1 MKIKIK
7 KKKNLEE
14 MSSMGGGGVQGHAGS
29 PLASKEENEKFNRK
43 QEKGQRLKGK
53 KLTEMYSTR
62 GMSGRNMQ
70 QIVSGE
76 EEHAG
81 HVERSKHQGLMNVME
96 NDDEKTTTLELS
108 PDQEQIP
115 TVIDPLRNAIQ
126 ETPLK
131 AIKAV
136 KDAGYEIIGY
146 LGGGQF
152 GKVFK
157 VKNPATNREEA
168 MKIVMGTPRSIS
180 REVRNYSLVQQARSQ
195 SDLIAKH
202 FPETYASWEQDSFG
216 FIAMEILNPVANA
229 ADAFLVDR
237 HHILSRDLRKQG
249 IIADKEIEAGTE
261 AYKNY
266 RDQSKKAAQWFDTEF
281 SNSLKGSHQFEMMAL
296 AGIND
301 LPEMDF
307 SDLLMEISPTA
318 MAGLKAQS
326 DMKSPAFQEKVDEH
340 LNLFLNN
347 AQDLPKSAEVL
358 RIVKDETT
366 GAPHVAVG
374 MAMVGNVILNIRA
387 KAMNE
392 KGIPL
397 HFGDLD
403 RVVRS
408 QLEQYIIGYREFS
421 TMRITYDRKGGG
433 PQVATGT
440 IKEKWDSIS
449 KELYD
454 LVGLAP
460 GDVHYGN
467 VMERP
472 NGDLVIVDLGL
483 FKNKDDPAGLFESKK
498 YRLKILRK

>member
-14 MSSMGGGGVQGHAGS
+14 MSSMTGGSVHGHAGS
-29 PLASKEENEKFNRK
+29 SLASKDESEEFNRK
-43 QEKGQRLKGK
+43 QEKDQKLKGK

-62 GMSGRNMQ
+62 GLSGRNMQ

-76 EEHAG
+76 KEHAG
-81 HVERSKHQGLMNVME
+81 HVERSKHQGLKNVME
-96 NDDEKTTTLELS
+96 NDDEKTVTLDMS
-108 PDQEQIP
+108 PDEEQVP

-126 ETPLK
+126 STPLK

-136 KDAGYEIIGY
+136 KEAGYEIIGY

-157 VKNPATNREEA
+157 VKNPAMNREEA
-168 MKIVMGTPRSIS
+168 MKIVMGSPRSIS

-202 FPETYASWEQDSFG
+202 FPETYASWEQDNFG
-216 FIAMEILNPVANA
+216 FIAMEILRPVANP

-237 HHILSRDLRKQG
+237 YNILSRDLRKQG

-281 SNSLKGSHQFEMMAL
+281 SDSLRGSHQFEMMAL
-296 AGIND
+296 AGIDD
-301 LPEMDF
+301 LPDIDF
-307 SDLLMEISPTA
+307 SDLLMEVSPAA

-326 DMKSPAFQEKVDEH
+326 DMKSPAFQDKVDEH

-358 RIVKDETT
+358 RIVKEETA

-403 RVVRS
+403 TVVRS

-421 TMRITYDRKGGG
+421 TMRLGYDKKG

-440 IKEKWDSIS
+440 VKEKWDTIA
-449 KELYD
+449 KTLYD

-460 GDVHYGN
+460 RDVHYGN

-483 FKNKDDPAGLFESKK
+483 FKTKDDPAGLFESRK
-498 YRLKILRK
+498 YKLKILRK

>member
-1 MKIKIK
+1 MRIKIK
-7 KKKNLEE
+7 KNLKE
-14 MSSMGGGGVQGHAGS
+14 MSGAGGGAVAGHVDPRANERMDEMFSSQGI
-29 PLASKEENEKFNRK
+29 
-43 QEKGQRLKGK
+43 
-53 KLTEMYSTR
+53 
-62 GMSGRNMQ
+62 SGRVYRVS
-70 QIVSGE
+70 ISGE
-76 EEHAG
+76 KEHAG
-81 HVERSKHQGLMNVME
+81 RVERDKDLMNVFE
-96 NDDEKTTTLELS
+96 NEDRTNTLELS
-108 PDQEQIP
+108 PDQNNIN
-115 TVIDPLRNAIQ
+115 TAIDPLGNARQ
-126 ETPLK
+126 NTPFK
-131 AIKAV
+131 ALKAV

-157 VKNPATNREEA
+157 VKNPAHNREEA
-168 MKIVMGTPRSIS
+168 LKIVMGTPRSVS

-202 FPETYASWEQDSFG
+202 FPETYASWEQDNFG
-216 FIAMEILNPVANA
+216 FIAMEILRPVANA

-237 HHILSRDLRKQG
+237 HHILSRDMRKQG

-281 SNSLKGSHQFEMMAL
+281 SDSLRGSAQFEMMAL
-296 AGIND
+296 AGIDN

-307 SDLLMEISPTA
+307 SDLLMEVSPTA

-326 DMKSPAFQEKVDEH
+326 DMKSPAFQNKVDEH
-340 LNLFLNN
+340 LNMFLNN
-347 AQDLPKSAEVL
+347 AQDLPKSAEIL
-358 RIVKDETT
+358 RIVKSETT
-366 GAPHVAVG
+366 GAPYVAVG
-374 MAMVGNVILNIRA
+374 IAMVGNVILNIRA

-392 KGIPL
+392 KGIPI

-403 RVVRS
+403 RVVS
-408 QLEQYIIGYREFS
+408 DKLKEYIIGYREFS
-421 TMRITYDRKGGG
+421 SMRISYDRQG
-433 PQVATGT
+433 PQVAAGT
-440 IKEKWDSIS
+440 AKEKWDTIA

-460 GDVHYGN
+460 RDVHYGN

-483 FKNKDDPAGLFESKK
+483 FKTKDDPEGMFETL
-498 YRLKILRK
+498 RFNIKILR

>member
-1 MKIKIK
+1 MRIKIK
-7 KKKNLEE
+7 KNLKEI
-14 MSSMGGGGVQGHAGS
+14 SASGGV
-29 PLASKEENEKFNRK
+29 
-43 QEKGQRLKGK
+43 
-53 KLTEMYSTR
+53 
-62 GMSGRNMQ
+62 
-70 QIVSGE
+70 
-76 EEHAG
+76 AG
-81 HVERSKHQGLMNVME
+81 HVDPRANERMDEMFSSQGISGRVYRVSISGEKEHAARVERDKDLMNVME
-96 NDDEKTTTLELS
+96 NNTTNTLELS
-108 PDQEQIP
+108 PDQAQIP
-115 TVIDPLRNAIQ
+115 TVIDPLRNAMQ
-126 ETPLK
+126 NTPFK
-131 AIKAV
+131 ALKAV
-136 KDAGYEIIGY
+136 KDAGYEIVGY

-157 VKNPATNREEA
+157 VENPARNREEA
-168 MKIVMGTPRSIS
+168 LKIVMGTPRSIS
-180 REVRNYSLVQQARSQ
+180 REVRNYSLVQQARTQ

-202 FPETYASWEQDSFG
+202 FPETYSSWEQDGFG
-216 FIAMEILNPVANA
+216 FVAMEILSPVANA

-237 HHILSRDLRKQG
+237 HHILSRDMRKQG

-281 SNSLKGSHQFEMMAL
+281 SDSLRGSSQFEMMAL
-296 AGIND
+296 AGIDD
-301 LPEMDF
+301 LPDMDF

-326 DMKSPAFQEKVDEH
+326 DMKSPAFQDKVEEH

-347 AQDLPKSAEVL
+347 SQDLPKSAEVL
-358 RIVKDETT
+358 EIIKNETA

-374 MAMVGNVILNIRA
+374 IAMVGNVVLNIRA

-397 HFGDLD
+397 NFRDLD

-421 TMRITYDRKGGG
+421 SMRITYDRQG
-433 PQVATGT
+433 PQVAAGT
-440 IKEKWDSIS
+440 AKEKWDTIA

-460 GDVHYGN
+460 RDVHYGN

-483 FKNKDDPAGLFESKK
+483 FKTKDDPEGMFETL
-498 YRLKILRK
+498 RFNVKILR